1 MKKFSENDK
10 NKYVKTITAYTL
22 PYGFIIEADKCEEV
36 TDFYI
41 YHKDYG
47 IKMLMFGLCNYD
59 TAEQEEILY
68 ANAPQYMDIYKDEYM
83 D

>member
-1 MKKFSENDK
+1 MCETLENGR

-22 PYGFIIEADKCEEV
+22 PYGFIIEADQSEEV

-47 IKMLMFGLCNYD
+47 IKMLMFGICNCD
-59 TAEQEEILY
+59 VAEQDEIVR
-68 ANAPQYMDIYKDEYM
+68 ANATQYMLIYTENYM